1 MLSPVFLSGQRCTLQ
16 FRQQFHS
23 TQLFSFFSFLYP
35 FLLFPYHLSLL
46 WLPRKQLLQ
55 FVGIIIPVFFAANS
69 NRPSAGFFRDSATD
83 WKFCLSFFFFCLFFR
98 SPPIL
103 LQSERNETK
112 EEEEEEE
119 EEPADPAES
128 LARPSSVSTCSAVRA
143 AAAVAQQQQLAR
155 LVRVYTIIIPIE
167 AEYTIFQNFT
177 QLLLTESFP
186 FFNNARPVRLKEAE
200 LERVAN
206 TKWTFFSTKKRL
218 VRNLQALYSLLI
230 PFFNNVFPG
239 WHSLRFG
246 VST

>member
-23 TQLFSFFSFLYP
+23 TQLFFFFSFLYP

-143 AAAVAQQQQLAR
+143 AAAVAAAAAACSACASLYYNNPDR
-155 LVRVYTIIIPIE
+155 SRIYYIP
-167 AEYTIFQNFT
+167 
-177 QLLLTESFP
+177 
-186 FFNNARPVRLKEAE
+186 K
-200 LERVAN
+200 
-206 TKWTFFSTKKRL
+206 
-218 VRNLQALYSLLI
+218 LYAAAADWVFSLLQ
-230 PFFNNVFPG
+230 
-239 WHSLRFG
+239 
-246 VST
+246 